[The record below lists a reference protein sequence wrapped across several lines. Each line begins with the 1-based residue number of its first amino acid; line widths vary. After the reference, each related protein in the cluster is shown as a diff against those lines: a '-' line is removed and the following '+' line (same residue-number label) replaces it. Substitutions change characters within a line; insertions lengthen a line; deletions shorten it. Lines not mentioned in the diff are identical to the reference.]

1 MATAKTTTFEFGNK
15 LKELEAITAILERD
29 DVDLDRGLVQF
40 EAGMKLVTELKA
52 YLSEATN
59 RVEAIKQKYEA

>member
-1 MATAKTTTFEFGNK
+1 MATAKTTTFEFGKK

-40 EAGMKLVTELKA
+40 EEGMKLVTELKA

>member
-1 MATAKTTTFEFGNK
+1 MATAKTTTFEFGKK

-40 EAGMKLVTELKA
+40 EEGMKLVTELKA

-59 RVEAIKQKYEA
+59 RVEVIKQKYEA

>member
-1 MATAKTTTFEFGNK
+1 MATAKTTTFEFGKK
-15 LKELEAITAILERD
+15 LKELEAITAILEHD

-40 EAGMKLVTELKA
+40 EEGMKLVTELKA

-59 RVEAIKQKYEA
+59 RVEVIKQKYEA

>member
-1 MATAKTTTFEFGNK
+1 MTTAKTTTFEFGKK
-15 LKELEAITAILERD
+15 LKELEEITATLERD

-40 EAGMKLVTELKA
+40 ETGMKLVTELKA

>member
-1 MATAKTTTFEFGNK
+1 MATAKTTTFEFGKK

-40 EAGMKLVTELKA
+40 EEGMKLVAELKA

-59 RVEAIKQKYEA
+59 RVEVIKQKYEA

>member
-1 MATAKTTTFEFGNK
+1 MATAKTTTFEFGKK
-15 LKELEAITAILERD
+15 LKELEEITAVLERD

>member
-1 MATAKTTTFEFGNK
+1 MAAAKTTTFEFGKK

-40 EAGMKLVTELKA
+40 EEGMKLVTELKA

-59 RVEAIKQKYEA
+59 RVEVIKQKYEA